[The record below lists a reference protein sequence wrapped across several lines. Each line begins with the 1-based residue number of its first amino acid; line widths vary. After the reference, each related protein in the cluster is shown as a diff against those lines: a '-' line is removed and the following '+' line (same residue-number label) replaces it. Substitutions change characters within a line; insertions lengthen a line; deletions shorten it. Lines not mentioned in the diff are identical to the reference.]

1 MVYRESTKPL
11 VRRQK
16 KGNRANSREKI
27 IESRSINYYSGAQ
40 QSAAAA
46 ASSRDSPSYP
56 AAPAQ
61 SSYVSAA
68 PAAANY
74 APVAA
79 YTPAGS
85 YSSYTSYP
93 SYSTYAS
100 AAPAYEEQFE
110 YYDDNKT
117 KKVALA
123 IALPLSL
130 VLGPLAVIG
139 LIALFNLKAI
149 FTIAVI
155 NALCNNTQFSTSFSN
170 LCTII
175 SNIGKR
181 SSSADSSSADMI
193 FKQIANT
200 ENVGKFVDFINSAKF
215 TLMDRLQGPA
225 KH

>member
-1 MVYRESTKPL
+1 MFFRGSTKPI
-11 VRRQK
+11 VRKQR
-16 KGNRANSREKI
+16 KGNRSNNREKI
-27 IESRSINYYSGAQ
+27 LEPRSINYYSGAQ

-46 ASSRDSPSYP
+46 SSRDSPSYP
-56 AAPAQ
+56 APQ
-61 SSYVSAA
+61 SNYVSAA
-68 PAAANY
+68 PVANY
-74 APVAA
+74 AAPVAA
-79 YTPAGS
+79 YTPAAS

-110 YYDDNKT
+110 YYDDSKT

-123 IALPLSL
+123 IALPLAL

-181 SSSADSSSADMI
+181 SSSDDTTSDMI
-193 FKQIANT
+193 FKQMANT